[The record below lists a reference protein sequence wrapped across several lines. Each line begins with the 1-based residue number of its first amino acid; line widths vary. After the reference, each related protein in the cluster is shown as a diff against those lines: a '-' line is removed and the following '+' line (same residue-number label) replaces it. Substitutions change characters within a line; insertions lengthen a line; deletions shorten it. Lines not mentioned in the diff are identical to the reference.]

1 MTFVTLEYNTMKVKE
16 IVDRVRSAIDEQ
28 MKNDSGF
35 LEETAD
41 ESNLTAV
48 IIDKI
53 GYALTYV
60 IENAPEDRLDSDM
73 LESLSASENPV
84 AAGECVRVAIP
95 ADVLRIMS
103 ARLSTWSL
111 SPAPVSEDSEEY
123 LMQQDEYARGSW
135 DRPVTA
141 VAYHG
146 GVRYLE
152 LYSAKSSD
160 DTVSISC
167 IKKPVVSDVA
177 TLLSN
182 QDTDVSVPSR
192 LEGAFIYQVAGL
204 AMVAFRESVA
214 QSLFSIARRYMGID
228 TES

>member
-1 MTFVTLEYNTMKVKE
+1 
-16 IVDRVRSAIDEQ
+16 
-28 MKNDSGF
+28 
-35 LEETAD
+35 
-41 ESNLTAV
+41 
-48 IIDKI
+48 
-53 GYALTYV
+53 
-60 IENAPEDRLDSDM
+60 
-73 LESLSASENPV
+73 
-84 AAGECVRVAIP
+84 
-95 ADVLRIMS
+95 
-103 ARLSTWSL
+103 
-111 SPAPVSEDSEEY
+111 
-123 LMQQDEYARGSW
+123 MQQDEYARGSW